1 MKNVKSV
8 LTTLVFA
15 LAITGAVVAKTNE
28 KKRGTSNVAYFVN
41 SVNAFQS
48 VTITGSPFAAKAGSN
63 TQAGIVQTNGVSLP
77 LYIDQDVSD
86 PAQFVKP

>member
-1 MKNVKSV
+1 MKKVRIV

-28 KKRGTSNVAYFVN
+28 KKRFASTVAYFKNTSNVWTT
-41 SVNAFQS
+41 
-48 VTITGSPFAAKAGSN
+48 VTVTTSQFDAKATGN
-63 TQAGIVQTNGVSLP
+63 TQAAIIDKNNASVL

-86 PAQFVKP
+86 PAQFTKP